1 MFNSEPNSEVISA
14 NAPAIEIQGLS
25 RNFGSFEAVKEL
37 TLTVPQGAF
46 FGFLGPNGAGKSTTL
61 KMLTGLLKPDKG
73 QIRILGEDIWRSPAR
88 VKRWIGVVP
97 ENMSLF
103 ERLTAPEY
111 LEFVAGMY
119 QLPPAVARA
128 RSEELLELMH
138 LNQRRTTLLADFSH
152 GMKKKTA
159 LAAALIHSPRIL
171 FLDEPFEGVDPV
183 SARILRDLLLSLTV
197 RKVTVFLTSH
207 ILEIVEKLCDHL
219 GIIHRGS
226 LLTSGPIAE
235 VINQINSNQPPGTAS
250 LEETFIRLVGQDT
263 EPAALSWLQ

>member
-1 MFNSEPNSEVISA
+1 MFNFEAPTAA
-14 NAPAIEIQGLS
+14 NAPAIEIQGLC
-25 RNFGSFEAVKEL
+25 RNFGEFEAVRDL
-37 TLTVPQGAF
+37 TLRVPQGAF

-61 KMLTGLLKPDKG
+61 KMLTGLLQPDKG
-73 QIRILGEDIWRSPAR
+73 RIQILGEDIWQTPAK

-119 QLPPAVARA
+119 GLDASTA
-128 RSEELLELMH
+128 RSRSQELLDLMQ
-138 LNQRRTTLLADFSH
+138 LSAKSETLLADFSH

-183 SARILRDLLLSLTV
+183 SARTLRELLQSLTA
-197 RKVTVFLTSH
+197 RNVTVFLTSH
-207 ILEIVEKLCDHL
+207 ILETVEKLCNYL
-219 GIIHRGS
+219 GIIHKGQ
-226 LLTSGPIAE
+226 LLTQGPLQE
-235 VINQINSNQPPGTAS
+235 VLHRINGPMPLGTAS
-250 LEETFIRLVGQDT
+250 LEDAFIRLIGQEREHCD
-263 EPAALSWLQ
+263 LSWLS